1 MVRLVTVVPSSCR
14 REIPILKIVVRSA
27 PFRVSNVTASNNVH
41 VKAPVI
47 RSSYMFIWYCYDNG
61 NKLATLDSL
70 PS

>member
-1 MVRLVTVVPSSCR
+1 MVPSSCR
-14 REIPILKIVVRSA
+14 SDREIPILKIVVRSA
-27 PFRVSNVTASNNVH
+27 PFRVGNVTVSNNVH

-47 RSSYMFIWYCYDNG
+47 IGSSYMFVWHCYDNG